1 MRFIAYKVYNAIIIT
16 KIELRQIICS
26 IIYGVNLNMTVEMV
40 IWCIAIG
47 VVLAILCTYYNR
59 TVLGGFVRTL
69 IASGAL
75 SMDSA
80 MTLAEAGY
88 DKNSFVKREILKGGM
103 FRKMVFEVED
113 EIMIAS
119 EGHSFSARTKPIDL
133 VTARFYVAE
142 ENRIMAEM
150 RYDNRGA
157 NIFGVVTS
165 IIIIFAIAYVATLL
179 VPYML
184 GYFAI

>member
-1 MRFIAYKVYNAIIIT
+1 MI
-16 KIELRQIICS
+16 
-26 IIYGVNLNMTVEMV
+26 MTTETV

-47 VVLAILCTYYNR
+47 IVLAILCTYYNR

-75 SMDSA
+75 SAESA
-80 MTLAEAGY
+80 MTLSEAGY
-88 DKNSFVKREILKGGM
+88 DKNAFVKRELTRGGM
-103 FRKMVFEVED
+103 FRKIVFEIED

-133 VTARFYVAE
+133 ATARFYVAE

-150 RYDNRGA
+150 RYDNKGA
-157 NIFGVVTS
+157 DVFGVVTS
-165 IIIIFAIAYVATLL
+165 IIIILALAYVATLF
-179 VPYML
+179 VPYVL
-184 GYFAI
+184 GFFAF